1 MSIDPRP
8 EPRRGPAV
16 GRPGPRAG
24 IGWTT
29 ERLSDRLAAALT
41 AQIDS
46 GALRPGDRLPTEA
59 QLSARHGVS
68 RSVVREAVQRIKSR
82 GLLLSR
88 QGSGVYVTA
97 PPAHRSLAFDPTVLE
112 SMQAVVQVVELRRV
126 LEGEIAALAA
136 ERSTR
141 AQQAG
146 LKRALKAIDTAMAA
160 GHDGVAEDMAFH
172 RAIGEATG
180 NPQFG
185 RLLAFLEQ
193 YLLEA
198 MRVTKGNEARRE
210 DFMRQV
216 RDEHQAIVA
225 AIEARD
231 AQRAR
236 AAAVSHL
243 VNGEER
249 LVQGGVIA
257 RTGRAAPASARSLR
271 KRAAAG
277 VTRK

>member
-1 MSIDPRP
+1 MGSD
-8 EPRRGPAV
+8 
-16 GRPGPRAG
+16 PRAG
-24 IGWTT
+24 TSPRPGFAPARAAAGARWAP
-29 ERLSDRLAAALT
+29 ERLSDRLAAALI

-46 GALRPGDRLPTEA
+46 GALQPGDRLPTEA
-59 QLSARHGVS
+59 QLSERHGVS

-82 GLLLSR
+82 GLLHSR
-88 QGSGVYVTA
+88 QGSGVFVA
-97 PPAHRSLAFDPTVLE
+97 DAPAHRPLAFDPKVLE
-112 SMQAVVQVVELRRV
+112 SMEAVVQVVELRRV

-141 AQQAG
+141 VQQGG

-160 GHDGVAEDMAFH
+160 GHDGVEEDMAFH

-180 NPQFG
+180 NPQFS

-216 RDEHQAIVA
+216 REEHCAIVA

-231 AQRAR
+231 SVRAR
-236 AAAVSHL
+236 TAAVEHL
-243 VNGEER
+243 HNGEAR
-249 LVQGGVIA
+249 LVQGGVIS
-257 RTGRAAPASARSLR
+257 RG
-271 KRAAAG
+271 AAALA
-277 VTRK
+277 RRRRPRR

>member
-1 MSIDPRP
+1 MNMGS
-8 EPRRGPAV
+8 E
-16 GRPGPRAG
+16 PRAG
-24 IGWTT
+24 TTRADAEPAAGPGGTGWVP
-29 ERLSDRLAAALT
+29 ERLSDRLAAVLI

-82 GLLLSR
+82 GLLHSR
-88 QGSGVYVTA
+88 QGSGVYVA
-97 PPAHRSLAFDPTVLE
+97 SPPAHRPLAFDPTVLE
-112 SMQAVVQVVELRRV
+112 SMEAVVQVVELRRV

-146 LKRALKAIDTAMAA
+146 LKRALKAIDAAMAD
-160 GHDGVAEDMAFH
+160 GRDGVDEDMAFH

-180 NPQFG
+180 NPQFS

-216 RDEHQAIVA
+216 REEHRCIVA
-225 AIEARD
+225 AIEDRD
-231 AQRAR
+231 PAAAR
-236 AAAVSHL
+236 AAAVKHL
-243 VNGEER
+243 LRGEQR
-249 LVQGGVIA
+249 LVEGGVIQ
-257 RTGRAAPASARSLR
+257 GQVAPARR
-271 KRAAAG
+271 RRAS
-277 VTRK
+277 R